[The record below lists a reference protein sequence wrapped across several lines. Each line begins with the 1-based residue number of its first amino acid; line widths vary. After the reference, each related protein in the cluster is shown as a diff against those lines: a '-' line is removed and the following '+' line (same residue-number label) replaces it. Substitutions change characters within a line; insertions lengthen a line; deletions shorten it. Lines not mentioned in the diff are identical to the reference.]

1 MRSAVLTSVLAL
13 VVRASAV
20 VGAAT
25 SDRQQ
30 VPLSG
35 PSDHEVDEASFAR
48 GPLVPQ
54 VSSLLSHAVD
64 RLAGAVDSAAID
76 VLQGARHPRLSTE
89 LADSLAGAGRDSSI
103 YQLIRGCEHTSRFAD
118 TVDEHPD
125 VVKLLNGSS
134 SRDLTLFVPTNEAF
148 RGLPDG
154 HRPGRDFIERVLRYH
169 IGLGRYPAGR
179 ILHTHTVPTALK
191 EELLGGE
198 PQRLR
203 TSIGLGG
210 VELNFYSKVVAI
222 NIEASNGIIH
232 AVNHI
237 LIPPFMVGRIL
248 SLFPSQFSTLLL
260 AYEKT
265 DFVDYVHHI
274 TLNGSTVFAPSNN
287 AFGRLGPKAN
297 AFLFNT
303 SKGRRYLRALL
314 KYHISPNAT
323 LYTDAFYDETSDD
336 VAGRPSAEGLEREH
350 YDLPTL
356 LGDSRIGVD
365 IARLGGFSAV
375 RVNGFAHISVRDGV
389 AKNGVIQ
396 VVDQVLMPP
405 RKGRPSGSP
414 RRALTVRELK
424 ARLEPYL

>member
-1 MRSAVLTSVLAL
+1 MRSVLA
-13 VVRASAV
+13 SALALALS
-20 VGAAT
+20 AAT
-25 SDRQQ
+25 AFGASDRSQ

-35 PSDHEVDEASFAR
+35 PTDHDADELSLAR

-89 LADSLAGAGRDSSI
+89 LADSLASGAGGRDRTL
-103 YQLIRGCEHTSRFAD
+103 YELIRACEHTSRFAD
-118 TVDEHPD
+118 AVDHHPD

-134 SRDLTLFVPTNEAF
+134 SRDLTLFVPTNAAF
-148 RGLPDG
+148 RGLPDS
-154 HRPGRDFIERVLRYH
+154 HKPGREFVERVLKYH
-169 IGLGRYPAGR
+169 VGLGRYPAGR
-179 ILHTHTVPTALK
+179 ILQTHTLPTALD
-191 EELLGGE
+191 EELLAGE

-210 VELNFYSKVVAI
+210 VEINFYSKVVAI

-265 DFVDYVHHI
+265 DFVDFIHHVS
-274 TLNGSTVFAPSNN
+274 LNGSTVFAPSNN
-287 AFGRLGPKAN
+287 AFGRLGPRAN

-323 LYTDAFYDETSDD
+323 LYTDAFYDATTEDA
-336 VAGRPSAEGLEREH
+336 AGRPSAEGLEREH

-356 LGDSRIGVD
+356 LGDARIGVD

-405 RKGRPSGSP
+405 RKGHPAARS
-414 RRALTVRELK
+414 RRALTVKELM

>member
-1 MRSAVLTSVLAL
+1 MRSNLTSVLGLLIGAS
-13 VVRASAV
+13 VVVVAASD
-20 VGAAT
+20 GE
-25 SDRQQ
+25 Q

-35 PSDHEVDEASFAR
+35 SIDYEADEASFAR

-64 RLAGAVDSAAID
+64 RLAGAVDSAAVD

-89 LADSLAGAGRDSSI
+89 LADSLAGSGRDHSV
-103 YQLIRGCEHTSRFAD
+103 YELIRGCEHTSRFAD
-118 TVDEHPD
+118 IVDDHPD
-125 VVKLLNGSS
+125 VVRLLNGSS
-134 SRDLTLFVPTNEAF
+134 SRDVTLFVPTNEAF

-154 HRPGRDFIERVLRYH
+154 HRPGRGLVERVLRYH
-169 IGLGRYPAGR
+169 VGLGRYPAGR
-179 ILHTHTVPTALK
+179 ILHTHTVPTALE

-265 DFVDYVHHI
+265 DFVDYVHHL

-323 LYTDAFYDETSDD
+323 LYTDAFYDETTDD
-336 VAGRPSAEGLEREH
+336 TAGHPSAEGLEREH

-405 RKGRPSGSP
+405 RKGRRSGGP
-414 RRALTVRELK
+414 RRAVTVRELK

>member
-1 MRSAVLTSVLAL
+1 MRSVLISALFGAVAL
-13 VVRASAV
+13 VSASDW
-20 VGAAT
+20 
-25 SDRQQ
+25 SQ

-35 PSDHEVDEASFAR
+35 PTDHDADELSLAR

-89 LADSLAGAGRDSSI
+89 LADSLGARGGRERTV
-103 YQLIRGCEHTSRFAD
+103 YELIRACEHTSRFAD
-118 TVDEHPD
+118 AVDDHPD
-125 VVKLLNGSS
+125 VVKLLNGTS

-154 HRPGRDFIERVLRYH
+154 HRPGRSFVERVLRYH
-169 IGLGRYPAGR
+169 VGLGRYPAGR
-179 ILHTHTVPTALK
+179 ILHTHTLPTALE

-198 PQRLR
+198 SQRLR

-210 VELNFYSKVVAI
+210 VEINFYSKVVAI

-265 DFVDYVHHI
+265 DFVDFIHHVS
-274 TLNGSTVFAPSNN
+274 LNGSTVFAPSNN

-323 LYTDAFYDETSDD
+323 LYTDAFYDETTEDA
-336 VAGRPSAEGLEREH
+336 AGRPSAEGLEREH

-356 LGDSRIGVD
+356 LGDARISVD

-375 RVNGFAHISVRDGV
+375 RINGFSHISVRDGV

-405 RKGRPSGSP
+405 RKGRPSGRP
-414 RRALTVRELK
+414 RRALTVRELM